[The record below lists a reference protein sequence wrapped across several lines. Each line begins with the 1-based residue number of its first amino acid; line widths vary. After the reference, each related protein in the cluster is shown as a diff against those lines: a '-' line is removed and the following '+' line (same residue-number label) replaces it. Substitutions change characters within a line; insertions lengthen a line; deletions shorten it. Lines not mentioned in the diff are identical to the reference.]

1 MPVIKKKPEQN
12 SESKSPLGMK
22 KSLKEILG
30 TDFKEK

>member
-1 MPVIKKKPEQN
+1 MPVIRKKPEQN
-12 SESKSPLGMK
+12 CESKSPLGMK